1 MLLGKDKL
9 LMKKLITYKKIFVWL
24 YINVSCQYMYIDK
37 NFNSCLCILVQD
49 IYP

>member
-9 LMKKLITYKKIFVWL
+9 LMEKLISYKKIFDWL
-24 YINVSCQYMYIDK
+24 YINVSCQYIDK

>member
-9 LMKKLITYKKIFVWL
+9 LMRKLITYKKIFVL
-24 YINVSCQYMYIDK
+24 LSINVSCQFIDK
-37 NFNSCLCILVQD
+37 NFNSCLCILVQV